1 MGVHAPQQCIANHE
15 INSIPKSKELQADR
29 FGTAKPISQETV
41 IVMTGQRK
49 RYSTQKK
56 AELIRLTY
64 LPGNTVSSVARTYG
78 ISPAVLFRWR
88 SLDKKGGLVAVQTGQ
103 EAVPAS
109 KYEAAIEEIKR
120 LQRLLGQAT
129 ADNAVLKDAVEIMQS
144 TKWIAR

>member
-15 INSIPKSKELQADR
+15 INLIPKGKELQADR

-88 SLDKKGGLVAVQTGQ
+88 SLDKKGGLVAV
-103 EAVPAS
+103 
-109 KYEAAIEEIKR
+109 
-120 LQRLLGQAT
+120 
-129 ADNAVLKDAVEIMQS
+129 
-144 TKWIAR
+144 